1 LRHADSA
8 ALDRLEPLL
17 SQLREMPGLKEVRR
31 GVFYRRSRAFMH
43 FHDDPSGLYADI
55 RLDKDFERHRVDTAD
70 ERLYL
75 LNQIR
80 MVLPP

>member
-17 SQLREMPGLKEVRR
+17 SQLREIPGLKEVRR

-55 RLDKDFERHRVDTAD
+55 RLDKNFERQRVDTAD